1 MKRTIELTIK
11 FTKWAFLF
19 NGIVNTAIGIN
30 LIIQSDS
37 WIHWTSILSILL
49 IVGGPMLLV
58 YGVIL
63 FNPFNKLAPKVQVDD
78 QGLLIKSDIQKK
90 ESKIDWINI
99 QEITYK
105 TFELDFLLNNNK
117 IVTINLPTTAEKS
130 VEIKKTIRNFSEQ
143 KNIKIIGG

>member
-1 MKRTIELTIK
+1 MKRTIELTPK